1 MNNPAIIITGANG
14 FIGAELVNYFTERQ
28 YPVFAL
34 CRTKPA
40 KLPAGAVFVKYNL
53 LDEEI
58 NEEVIGRADI
68 VIHCAYVKY
77 SKKQKDADMINIEG
91 TRRLLKFSRKF
102 NIKKFIF
109 LSSFSAHHDAI
120 SHYGKTKLQIENS
133 FDTEKDLILK
143 PGLVLGN
150 GGFFNDIK
158 NIILRNKFI
167 PLLAGGK
174 QPVQTIHIN
183 ELASII
189 QKGIEEDISGIY
201 AVAEPEAIR
210 MKTLYK
216 VISANLGSE
225 KVYINIPYWSAD
237 LLISLADIFHVK
249 IPVSKENIRGL
260 KKSRVYDI
268 SDTIAR
274 FNFKPANHIDTLNK
288 ISLK

>member
-40 KLPAGAVFVKYNL
+40 KLPAGAAFVKYDL
-53 LDEEI
+53 LDEDI
-58 NEEVIGRADI
+58 NEEVIGKVDI
-68 VIHCAYVKY
+68 IIHCAYAKY
-77 SKKQKDADMINIEG
+77 SKEQKDADKINIEG
-91 TRRLLKFSRKF
+91 TKRLLEFSRKF

-120 SHYGKTKLQIENS
+120 SHYGKTKFQIENS

-158 NIILRNKFI
+158 NVILKNKFI

-183 ELASII
+183 ELAFII
-189 QKGIEEDISGIY
+189 QKGIEKDISGIY

-216 VISANLGSE
+216 VIFANLGRE

-237 LLISLADIFHVK
+237 LLIFLVDIFHVK

-260 KKSRVYDI
+260 KKSIVYDI

-274 FNFKPANHIDTLNK
+274 FNFKPANYIDTLNK
-288 ISLK
+288 IWLK